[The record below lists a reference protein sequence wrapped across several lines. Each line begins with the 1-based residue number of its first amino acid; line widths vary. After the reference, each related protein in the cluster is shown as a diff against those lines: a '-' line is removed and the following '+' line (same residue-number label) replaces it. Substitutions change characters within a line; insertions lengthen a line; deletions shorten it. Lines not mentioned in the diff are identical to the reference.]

1 MDRPPGARD
10 RSIGTSALR
19 RWSDDLAAWRIP
31 DEILARA
38 PEPPWAHPVAVFA
51 RRADA
56 RLERTIGACHR
67 RSIEALPE
75 AGSVLD
81 VGSGAGA
88 VSLPL
93 LARASTLVAVDADP
107 AMLDELERRVPK
119 DRTLVRVVGRWPDV
133 APSVQVTD
141 VAVCAHV
148 LYNVPDLEPFVR
160 ALHDHARRRVV
171 IEITHA
177 HPTSRLGPLW
187 SRFHGLRR
195 PDRPTWEDA
204 LAAIR
209 SLGIDAR
216 AELDTAPPDPP
227 AASFDEVVAMTR
239 RRLCLPAERD
249 GEVGAA
255 LREMGYDPAEPMT
268 WTSER
273 QLCTIWWDR

>member
-88 VSLPL
+88 VSLP
-93 LARASTLVAVDADP
+93 AVPDP
-107 AMLDELERRVPK
+107 YALER
-119 DRTLVRVVGRWPDV
+119 
-133 APSVQVTD
+133 
-141 VAVCAHV
+141 
-148 LYNVPDLEPFVR
+148 
-160 ALHDHARRRVV
+160 
-171 IEITHA
+171 
-177 HPTSRLGPLW
+177 
-187 SRFHGLRR
+187 
-195 PDRPTWEDA
+195 
-204 LAAIR
+204 
-209 SLGIDAR
+209 
-216 AELDTAPPDPP
+216 
-227 AASFDEVVAMTR
+227 
-239 RRLCLPAERD
+239 
-249 GEVGAA
+249 
-255 LREMGYDPAEPMT
+255 
-268 WTSER
+268 
-273 QLCTIWWDR
+273 